1 MPWRIRHRLFRMKRV
16 VRASSHVRTPWKN
29 DGGSTI
35 QLAISP
41 GTAGLDNFEWRISMA
56 TVASDGP
63 FSVFAGVDRTLCIL
77 EGAGLVVNV
86 GELSHRLLPT
96 SEPFVFS
103 GDDRV
108 SATLVDGAITDFNV
122 MTHRDRFSHTVRRVR
137 IHGTDT
143 LESDARVRALF
154 CHRDAATI
162 QTGKQAYALGPLD
175 MLIDDEADGPWT
187 VSAEV
192 PSVVYL
198 VELTQGTFAYRVSL
212 RS

>member
-1 MPWRIRHRLFRMKRV
+1 MKRV

-29 DGGSTI
+29 GGGSTI

-41 GTAGLDNFEWRISMA
+41 GTAGLDDFEWRISMA
-56 TVASDGP
+56 TVASGGP

-77 EGAGLVVNV
+77 EGAGLIVDV
-86 GELSHRLLPT
+86 GALSRRLLPA
-96 SEPFVFS
+96 SEPFAFS
-103 GDDRV
+103 GDDPV
-108 SATLVDGAITDFNV
+108 SATLVDGAIIDFNV
-122 MTHRDRFSHTVRRVR
+122 MTRRGRFSHVVRRMR

-143 LESDARVRALF
+143 RESGARVRALF
-154 CHRDAATI
+154 CHRNAATI
-162 QTGKQAYALGPLD
+162 HTGKQTYVLGPLD
-175 MLIDDEADGPWT
+175 LLIDDEADGPWT

-198 VELTQGTFAYRVSL
+198 VELTQGTFGAASAPGGSRKGSIGM